1 MSSTPLVLII
11 DDHPIVRGGCRRLL
25 QSADYTNVIEAA
37 SGHDGLK
44 QNEDRR
50 PEIIILDLNLPD
62 VGGLE
67 LIRRLGEGNPGV
79 KILIFSMYEDPVFA
93 ARALQM
99 GAMGYVTKNDDPEV
113 LLDAVEQVR
122 KGVVHLSH
130 IVAQKLAL
138 LNLRPKVS
146 PLHDLSP
153 RELDILELL
162 GAGKSLA
169 EIADRLELSYR
180 TIANIT
186 SQLRNKVRVSTTG
199 ALVKFAIEHGP
210 QRLLRSDGSSS

>member
-1 MSSTPLVLII
+1 MSATPLVLII
-11 DDHPIVRGGCRRLL
+11 DDHPIVRRGCRRLL
-25 QSADYTNVIEAA
+25 QSADYTNVLEAA
-37 SGHDGLK
+37 RGQDGLK

-67 LIRRLGEGNPGV
+67 LIRKLGEGNPGV

-99 GAMGYVTKNDDPEV
+99 GALGYVTKNDDPDV
-113 LLDAVEQVR
+113 LLEAVEQVR
-122 KGVVHLSH
+122 QGVVHLSH
-130 IVAQKLAL
+130 TVAQKLAL
-138 LNLRPKVS
+138 MNLRPKVS
-146 PLHDLSP
+146 PLQDLSP

-210 QRLLRSDGSSS
+210 RHLIKGDDTAS